1 MAWLPP
7 PLPPPPP
14 VFVPPAASATV
25 GSTIVLAAK
34 ASALAPTM
42 NMFLSKCFFMGVTP
56 SDERCANLDQSIRS
70 HAGALG
76 SESTHAGADGRLP
89 RAPAA
94 RFSEFRNLAF
104 ERGLRERGVNR
115 IKHRTDGIV
124 ARDFR
129 RAERRPATGG
139 LAGALAEN
147 DSDCVK
153 NYENADRPMCL
164 IE

>member
-1 MAWLPP
+1 MAWPWPP
-7 PLPPPPP
+7 PGLW
-14 VFVPPAASATV
+14 PAASATD

-42 NMFLSKCFFMGVTP
+42 TMFLSKRFSMTAP
-56 SDERCANLDQSIRS
+56 PNDERYGNFDQSIGSR
-70 HAGALG
+70 AGAPE

-94 RFSEFRNLAF
+94 RSSEFRGLAF
-104 ERGLRERGVNR
+104 ERGLRERGTNR

-124 ARDFR
+124 GRDFH
-129 RAERRPATGG
+129 RAERRPAIGG
-139 LAGALAEN
+139 LATFLERALAGRS
-147 DSDCVK
+147 DSHCVK
-153 NYENADRPMCL
+153 DNENADRPMSA